1 MPINA
6 GFEFQRLEDD
16 LAHAESVSEKIRIL
30 QKMLQVGP
38 KHKGAEKLRNGI
50 KKRIVK
56 CKTLLEKEK
65 KAAKGGGRGISIKK
79 EGAAQVVIIGVTNS
93 GKSTVLS
100 KITNAK
106 PLIADYEFT
115 TKIPEMGSM
124 DYEGVV
130 VQVVEIPA
138 IIGDFLEREKGPMFF
153 GIIRHA
159 DLIVIMNSSKGDVA
173 LVKKELR
180 DAGIRF
186 KGVLVKSTLEPEKI
200 KKKIWSKLGLIYVY
214 TKSIGRG
221 KDHPPVSLKDGSNVR
236 DLARVVHKDFVENF
250 DFAKVWGASAK
261 FDAQTVGFNHILK
274 EGDIIELHLK

>member
-1 MPINA
+1 
-6 GFEFQRLEDD
+6 
-16 LAHAESVSEKIRIL
+16 
-30 QKMLQVGP
+30 
-38 KHKGAEKLRNGI
+38 
-50 KKRIVK
+50 
-56 CKTLLEKEK
+56 
-65 KAAKGGGRGISIKK
+65 
-79 EGAAQVVIIGVTNS
+79 VIIGVTNS
-93 GKSTVLS
+93 GKSTILS

-138 IIGDFLEREKGPMFF
+138 IIEDFLEKEKGPMFL

-159 DLIVIMNSSKGDVA
+159 DLIVIADSSKEDVA
-173 LVKKELR
+173 IVKRELR
-180 DAGIRF
+180 EAGIRF
-186 KGVLVKSTLEPEKI
+186 KGVLIKSCIESERI

-214 TKSIGRG
+214 TKSIGKG
-221 KDHPPVSLKDGSNVR
+221 KDYPPVSLDIGSNVR
-236 DLARVVHKDFVENF
+236 TLARVVHKDFVENF
-250 DFAKVWGASAK
+250 DFAKVWGKSAK